1 MAVVFALTIANG
13 LSARSVV
20 VAVFAFT
27 TASGPSVQC
36 ARLKPGRRMLWAV
49 LWHVQVQFRL
59 CPLVEPSATTR
70 VIMRAPW
77 SPRNLTIFHLTCIPL
92 DLQSQLAASHPPRN
106 QKLDKPVRGH
116 YLHVEK
122 NWAMQRVV
130 AMAAG
135 FFLDNAANMI
145 NSIAELTWR

>member
-36 ARLKPGRRMLWAV
+36 ARLKPGRRMVWAV
-49 LWHVQVQFRL
+49 RAMTCAGSISTL
-59 CPLVEPSATTR
+59 PLVEPSATTTGHYES
-70 VIMRAPW
+70 ALASKKPHH
-77 SPRNLTIFHLTCIPL
+77 FPL

-122 NWAMQRVV
+122 YWAMQRVV